1 MTFKK
6 HPAKRRT
13 LRSLLTVKKSCYF
26 CNEGIEYID
35 YKDIKLMQ
43 KYLSRYMKIEPR
55 RRTGTCAR
63 HQRQIAIA
71 LKRSRHLAMIP
82 FVLK

>member
-1 MTFKK
+1 MAYRK
-6 HPAKRRT
+6 HPTKKRT
-13 LRSLLTVKKSCYF
+13 LRSLLTVKKTCYF
-26 CNEGIEYID
+26 CDEGVEYID
-35 YKDIKLMQ
+35 YKNVKLMQ

-55 RRTGTCAR
+55 RRTGTCAY
-63 HQRQIAIA
+63 HQRQIATA

>member
-1 MTFKK
+1 MAYRRSFTKK
-6 HPAKRRT
+6 RP
-13 LRSLLTVKKSCYF
+13 LRSLLAVQKTCYF
-26 CNEGIEYID
+26 CDEGIDYID
-35 YKDIKLMQ
+35 YKNIKLMQ

-63 HQRQIAIA
+63 HQRQIATA
-71 LKRSRHLAMIP
+71 LKRSRHLALIP